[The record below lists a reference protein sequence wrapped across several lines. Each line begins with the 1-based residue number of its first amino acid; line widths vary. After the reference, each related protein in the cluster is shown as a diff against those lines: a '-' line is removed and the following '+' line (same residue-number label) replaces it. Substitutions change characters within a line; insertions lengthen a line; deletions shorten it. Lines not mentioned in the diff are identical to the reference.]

1 MSFRSS
7 AGSLSSSVLGFIRKI
22 IKRPTITRRTVIISI
37 VLVSVFSIALLI
49 RSFASKY
56 GFFLNE
62 FDPYYDYRAANFIV
76 NSFDQSW
83 KAGAGGFPGLLKYFS
98 WVDYSTWFPEGRS
111 VAVTSQDGLQFAG
124 ALFYIFF
131 RNVLGLRMSLYDFL
145 VLFPIFLGALTAMVF
160 YFMVKRIAGVAGGLF
175 AALMVAVSPPLI

>member
-1 MSFRSS
+1 MR
-7 AGSLSSSVLGFIRKI
+7 A
-22 IKRPTITRRTVIISI
+22 
-37 VLVSVFSIALLI
+37 
-49 RSFASKY
+49 FASKY

-83 KAGAGGFPGLLKYFS
+83 KAGAGGLPGLLKYFS

-124 ALFYIFF
+124 ALSYLFF
-131 RNVLGLRMSLYDFL
+131 RNVLGLRKLLRRHGRD
-145 VLFPIFLGALTAMVF
+145 VLEARQGRHEPRRVLDRAR
-160 YFMVKRIAGVAGGLF
+160 YFHGQ
-175 AALMVAVSPPLI
+175 